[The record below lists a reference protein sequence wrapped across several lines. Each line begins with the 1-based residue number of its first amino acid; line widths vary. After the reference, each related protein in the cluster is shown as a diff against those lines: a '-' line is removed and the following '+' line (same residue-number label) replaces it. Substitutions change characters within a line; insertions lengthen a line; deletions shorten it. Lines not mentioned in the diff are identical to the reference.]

1 MATDQFGNP
10 LDEEEL
16 RRQYLHQVAMGIA
29 PHPARTKGLATPPS
43 VDYSQ
48 VMQDWSDPVMLS
60 APAFDAPRPTNV
72 QTSGIAPTWDT
83 NAVAFGNQG
92 VRSFNYS
99 RPSPLPVT
107 PPGTMNMKD
116 FIDKHGPVQ
125 SGTRDAYYMP
135 DGTVRNAAG
144 DLVSTETTFDPTV
157 GLAATDPNLQGVT
170 PTSTVST
177 GLYSEA
183 GVPMSNENLSWF
195 GAAPV
200 PTSPSMNTVDYGP
213 ALQAMDVAIP
223 PADLGVTT
231 QPTIPTGIT
240 PTDSII
246 PVADL
251 GGNDSIDVQ
260 TQVDD
265 FSGMPSWDTSAVSIP
280 GSDFF
285 GGHVSNFDFV
295 PDPVEKGEIYD
306 VNRHLG
312 LTLGVWPKDDFDI
325 STPKHFLGNLGTL
338 FIEKNRKTMRDYLDD
353 IEQFLDDETTTD
365 KLQDLINNQI
375 AEDIDTS
382 FTNQGLTQL
391 EKYNQGLANPNVVYD
406 KDSLNAMV
414 DLAKDDYYKSEEQ
427 VQEAINEIKSGVD
440 TFKDVPTETLGV
452 PDAPAVVRT
461 ETISKRELQR
471 LHQEKKDALAAQRK
485 ADLARQKAAARRTQI
500 ARQALKDSQAAA
512 AKAQAAS
519 AAQAKSEQA
528 KAKAVLARMSNDRN
542 TPSSAEVQ
550 AAREVLSQVDTF
562 SGGRIRGDRDS
573 GGYSESGMGQQGGRG
588 HPGMR

>member
-1 MATDQFGNP
+1 MPYDAQGRWV
-10 LDEEEL
+10 EENEWEQMM
-16 RRQYLHQVAMGIA
+16 REQAAQRVGAFSRYNDVPTSFYPNQAA
-29 PHPARTKGLATPPS
+29 PYGSFPYADPTPS
-43 VDYSQ
+43 
-48 VMQDWSDPVMLS
+48 
-60 APAFDAPRPTNV
+60 
-72 QTSGIAPTWDT
+72 IWDT
-83 NAVAFGNQG
+83 SPERVRQDVEPQYRRSWMFNQEPIADT
-92 VRSFNYS
+92 SAIS
-99 RPSPLPVT
+99 S
-107 PPGTMNMKD
+107 
-116 FIDKHGPVQ
+116 IQH
-125 SGTRDAYYMP
+125 
-135 DGTVRNAAG
+135 
-144 DLVSTETTFDPTV
+144 
-157 GLAATDPNLQGVT
+157 LAATDPNLQGVT
-170 PTSTVST
+170 PMSMAST

-183 GVPMSNENLSWF
+183 GVPMSNENLAYF

-471 LHQEKKDALAAQRK
+471 QHQERKDALAAQRK
-485 ADLARQKAAARRTQI
+485 ADLAAQKAAAAATRELTRLRNLQTAQDK
-500 ARQALKDSQAAA
+500 ARQKRDADRRASEKAA
-512 AKAQAAS
+512 AKALLD
-519 AAQAKSEQA
+519 K
-528 KAKAVLARMSNDRN
+528 
-542 TPSSAEVQ
+542 
-550 AAREVLSQVDTF
+550 VLSRDNHGYSDREINAAVEIAHEIDTFGSGGQVDRMGPAGGYGGEGP
-562 SGGRIRGDRDS
+562 GGRS
-573 GGYSESGMGQQGGRG
+573 HGGGHHGR
-588 HPGMR
+588 